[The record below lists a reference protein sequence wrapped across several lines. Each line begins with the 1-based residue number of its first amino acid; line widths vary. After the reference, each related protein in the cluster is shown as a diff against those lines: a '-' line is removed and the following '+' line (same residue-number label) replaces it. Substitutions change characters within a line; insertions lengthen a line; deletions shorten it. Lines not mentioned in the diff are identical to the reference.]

1 MSWRG
6 RFLCI
11 AVALSEHFDDKSPWH
26 IFGGC
31 IMGVEFSQAS

>member
-11 AVALSEHFDDKSPWH
+11 ANALSEHLDDESPGH
-26 IFGGC
+26 TLGGC
-31 IMGVEFSQAS
+31 IMGVEVSRAS